1 MKNILTR
8 FATSLLSNEQM
19 KQVKG
24 GYGDD
29 NGPRPMYCGCNN
41 GTTITTDTSATGGD
55 ISSICGSAGVSYCIT
70 G

>member
-29 NGPRPMYCGCNN
+29 SGPRPHVLWM
-41 GTTITTDTSATGGD
+41 
-55 ISSICGSAGVSYCIT
+55 
-70 G
+70 